1 VPNGRQV
8 TRRLRAP
15 ARRQLILEAA
25 RTVIVAKG
33 LAAVSVR
40 EIAREAKI
48 SSGTVTHH
56 FPSIDELL
64 NAVLRAEATRFHE
77 VRSQILAKR
86 RSALEGLFALGE
98 GLFADRRDLREY
110 WALWL
115 DHWARAA
122 HDRSLASW
130 QSQDYAAWRELIA
143 GLVTEGIEHGEF
155 RPVDA
160 VALAADLV
168 ALMDGLALQ
177 AFFQVEGVS
186 LDEARARFRA
196 AVQERLSLD

>member
-1 VPNGRQV
+1 M
-8 TRRLRAP
+8 
-15 ARRQLILEAA
+15 
-25 RTVIVAKG
+25 AKG

-77 VRSQILAKR
+77 VRSRILAER
-86 RSALEGLFALGE
+86 RSALEGLFALGD

-122 HDRSLASW
+122 HDPRLASW
-130 QSQDYAAWRELIA
+130 QSRDYAAWRELVARLIA
-143 GLVTEGIEHGEF
+143 EGVEQGEF

-160 VALAADLV
+160 GAVATELV
-168 ALMDGLALQ
+168 ALIDGLALQ
-177 AFFQVEGVS
+177 AFFQLEPMS
-186 LDEARARFRA
+186 PDEARTRFRA
-196 AVQERLSLD
+196 AVQERLVQDSSSLGPGLTDVEESSRR

>member
-1 VPNGRQV
+1 M
-8 TRRLRAP
+8 
-15 ARRQLILEAA
+15 
-25 RTVIVAKG
+25 AKG

-64 NAVLRAEATRFHE
+64 NAVLRAEGTRLHE
-77 VRSQILAKR
+77 VRSRILAER
-86 RSALEGLFALGE
+86 RSALERLFALGD

-122 HDRSLASW
+122 HDPRLAKW
-130 QSQDYAAWRELIA
+130 QSQDYAAWRELVA
-143 GLVTEGIEHGEF
+143 GLVAEGIEQGEF

-160 VALAADLV
+160 LAVATDLV
-168 ALMDGLALQ
+168 ALIDGLALQ
-177 AFFQVEGVS
+177 AFFQVGGVS
-186 LDEARARFRA
+186 PDEARARFRA
-196 AVQERLSLD
+196 GVQERLLRADQALGPA